1 MQGFDEKDITNSLPK
16 YTDRSKGFERKPFRV
31 FLIDLLKIP
40 TRVYRVRLP
49 LFNFTLWKY
58 R

>member
-40 TRVYRVRLP
+40 TRVCRVCLP
-49 LFNFTLWKY
+49 LFKFTLWKY